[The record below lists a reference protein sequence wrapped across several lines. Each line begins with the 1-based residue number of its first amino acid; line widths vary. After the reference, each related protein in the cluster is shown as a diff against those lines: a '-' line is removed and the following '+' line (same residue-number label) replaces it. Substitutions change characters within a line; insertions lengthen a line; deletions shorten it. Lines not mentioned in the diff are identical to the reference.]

1 MRAKRS
7 SRAGSVAAG
16 KVLAALLALAC
27 ILLSIPLAPAHA
39 KAEQDGVPTWTYAG
53 RRIFLYET
61 YWPTCYGYDQ
71 VSVSRSH
78 TDTSLRL
85 DVRVDEGEDAGG
97 AFKLGFSSDYRWSEP
112 PLSVEV
118 GHEDEL
124 AISGRLA
131 LSDFSF
137 GPYYADRDF
146 SDRHGDEP
154 HATMGATLRL
164 GVYDRTGEPIH
175 DDRDYFS
182 YAELNVVYLEK
193 TYYEYMDEVIEE
205 GHVDF
210 PMIDRTL
217 GQASM
222 DDPDFPESVHYFG
235 TDYGITSWEDLSQ
248 GFSTT
253 VEPLDPRFVA
263 NIEQIAQGMV
273 HEDDV
278 YVLELDIWMQEAG
291 CFVAYYYTY
300 DPSGAIPSAAVTDT
314 EGEEGWQEGDPS
326 DVVVDTDAPQDPGE
340 SLGPVIP
347 AAIVAGTVAV
357 AGSAAAAIV
366 RGRRKRAPKGGGED
380 TGDDVQRSPSS
391 YRMVLF
397 KEFGD
402 TILVGGE
409 PRLVGAR
416 IEEVGP
422 DGRPIDRPD
431 LTGRI
436 QIALSENLTNDGAK
450 MCGRYMATHVGAD
463 GRDEE
468 GAGEAIVCFS
478 FTGPGGSLRNNVHFK
493 VRNGCGL
500 VFAQE
505 ALTFIAGAGQ
515 RLQMPFGIEGVDL
528 SSGIEPRFELSIST
542 SNASDFTDLRV
553 TRDAEHPDILWNVEM
568 RECGKPDTLPAG
580 YMESYSCQVTAAIPG
595 ARGDRIIRG
604 SYEFYRFH
612 EGIRFSCQHL
622 KAYYVRKGA
631 PESPQ
636 LASGTGDGTA
646 QGDSPEPAVVELTPA
661 RTKATVTFY
670 SWDAE
675 NGKLINPIPDV
686 KEIRL
691 SFADVPGSERFWG
704 KDGNRLDKPC
714 EALDFRYFISDIE
727 GVDNTLHYDILP
739 VNGVMQPPNR
749 SQADVTVSLTWE
761 GKPYQATERVN
772 VISQPYRTDLD
783 GRRAEYREQD
793 RHREER
799 LTYIKR
805 KILDDPVYG
814 DMMPVCYLI
823 DAMLDGYAPE
833 FGYFEPD
840 WLRVRSLFIRY
851 TTGEIGSIEAND
863 LAFYGRALEY
873 SDAFKMTVQGFNKSI
888 PLIVLRIGCAM
899 KTGGASEA
907 FFLPLASIAKGTES
921 SLDYVDKGGDS
932 LLEAYR
938 VGASSAS
945 KAALVDYLTGKLI
958 EGAFAL
964 AAAAARAAA
973 KGALALAGKAKVA
986 KDALTM
992 RLKGLSSTGKGAGA
1006 LKSAATNV
1014 GKQLDDAAIAARK
1027 AIDANRDLVLGSAE
1041 LTKRDVAYTL
1051 GRINGRLKYLDELKA
1066 LKRWDKLSRFEQ
1078 QKIVLA
1084 VQSDKHAMRALME
1097 ADDPLAHLVR
1107 ANHSKVMAAMEDKA
1121 LHMARVS
1128 LSDELKVPLSKIRV
1142 KTTSG
1147 NRAADI
1153 RAGKGL
1159 SMDMDASFEV
1169 ETNGTWVYV
1178 KESLGQR
1185 HFDKAFFKISR
1196 GYDAVDD
1203 VAAAMHSKAH
1213 DLSIVDAVGK
1223 QSYGTYEDA
1232 LRIIKAERA
1241 GEVFDDVQR
1250 VVKTVDYKNE
1260 EWLELAR
1267 AARADA
1273 KVALAQGRAKE
1284 AQWLSEAAESFVEEG
1299 CRSFTK
1305 QTNRAVVNKLIA
1317 LEKSG
1322 VKVDASNFLAKAK
1335 VIEQSG
1341 IGKNRGA
1348 GLTTAE
1354 VEITLENG
1362 FNATLEDVF
1371 GELGPMI
1378 KKLNRLLEGGAR

>member
-7 SRAGSVAAG
+7 SPITEHIFKRIVRPLLVTTFALASLLPCLPTS
-16 KVLAALLALAC
+16 VLAESGGA
-27 ILLSIPLAPAHA
+27 
-39 KAEQDGVPTWTYAG
+39 PTWTYVGKRAT
-53 RRIFLYET
+53 LYEIPRNQPLYREVQAT
-61 YWPTCYGYDQ
+61 RSYGDTELLVDYQGYETDIISEEEDLLAFTC
-71 VSVSRSH
+71 
-78 TDTSLRL
+78 
-85 DVRVDEGEDAGG
+85 E
-97 AFKLGFSSDYRWSEP
+97 YRWSSP
-112 PLSVEV
+112 PSSIAV
-118 GHEDEL
+118 GHEEEL
-124 AISGRLA
+124 LLHGTLELSHSSHMLSPFHHYSESCVAKGTMLAELFLFGYERALPVTTDDRYALIYDLAYSPSEVAEEGRTDFPPAYSIGWGYSMGVCSVSASNTFSEAPFSISDPA
-131 LSDFSF
+131 L
-137 GPYYADRDF
+137 
-146 SDRHGDEP
+146 
-154 HATMGATLRL
+154 
-164 GVYDRTGEPIH
+164 YDRT
-175 DDRDYFS
+175 
-182 YAELNVVYLEK
+182 A
-193 TYYEYMDEVIEE
+193 
-205 GHVDF
+205 
-210 PMIDRTL
+210 
-217 GQASM
+217 A
-222 DDPDFPESVHYFG
+222 
-235 TDYGITSWEDLSQ
+235 
-248 GFSTT
+248 
-253 VEPLDPRFVA
+253 
-263 NIEQIAQGMV
+263 IAQG
-273 HEDDV
+273 
-278 YVLELDIWMQEAG
+278 LDA
-291 CFVAYYYTY
+291 V
-300 DPSGAIPSAAVTDT
+300 DPWTPLSAIPPENRGYFLVIVLSMESAGFQM
-314 EGEEGWQEGDPS
+314 EYFYSYEPS
-326 DVVVDTDAPQDPGE
+326 DATSSGTVPPTHVVVDTDAPQDPGE

-357 AGSAAAAIV
+357 AGGAAAAIV
-366 RGRRKRAPKGGGED
+366 RGRRKRAPKGGDED

-468 GAGEAIVCFS
+468 GGGEAIICFS

-704 KDGNRLDKPC
+704 KDGNRLDRPC

-873 SDAFKMTVQGFNKSI
+873 SDAFKMTVQGFTKSI
-888 PLIVLRIGCAM
+888 PLAVLRIGCAI

-907 FFLPLASIAKGTES
+907 FFLPLAAIAKGTES

-945 KAALVDYLTGKLI
+945 KAALADYLTGKAI
-958 EGAFAL
+958 EGVFAL

-973 KGALALAGKAKVA
+973 KGALVLAGKAKVA

-1041 LTKRDVAYTL
+1041 LTKRDIAYTL

-1107 ANHSKVMAAMEDKA
+1107 ANHSKVMAAMEGKA

-1147 NRAADI
+1147 NLAADI

-1169 ETNGTWVYV
+1169 EIDGTWVYV

-1203 VAAAMHSKAH
+1203 IAAAMHSKAH
-1213 DLSIVDAVGK
+1213 DLSIVDAAGK

-1267 AARADA
+1267 TARADA
-1273 KVALAQGRAKE
+1273 KAALVQGRARE

-1322 VKVDASNFLAKAK
+1322 VKVDAGNFLAKAK

-1378 KKLNRLLEGGAR
+1378 KKLNRLLEGGTR